1 MQGLVGIWQI
11 VSKALIMGIAF
22 ESSILLTEEQAKEII
37 KRMCKDLGK

>member
-1 MQGLVGIWQI
+1 
-11 VSKALIMGIAF
+11 MGIAF